1 MCSNVHQL
9 CQAFPNDT
17 TAQVDVDKRW
27 SAEQLLV
34 HPFLRKAAESRK
46 IIPLIKAAKEQL
58 DK

>member
-1 MCSNVHQL
+1 MYQL
-9 CQAFPNDT
+9 CQAFPNAT
-17 TAQVDVDKRW
+17 IPQVDVDKRW
-27 SAEQLLV
+27 SAEQLMV